1 MAADGASPGPFAVN
15 VRRFT
20 CDASDWEFAILQDE
34 SELVAML
41 FFRGDRYGPEFRAAN
56 QCDLQRAIARYLL
69 LQADR
74 AGGLH

>member
-1 MAADGASPGPFAVN
+1 MN
-15 VRRFT
+15 VRHFI
-20 CDASDWEFAILQDE
+20 CDASCWSFSIAQDE

-56 QCDLQRAIARYLL
+56 QADLQRAIARYLL

>member
-1 MAADGASPGPFAVN
+1 MMPT

-20 CDASDWEFAILQDE
+20 CDASDWEFSVAQDGR
-34 SELVAML
+34 ELVAML
-41 FFRGDRYGPEFRAAN
+41 FHRGEQYGPEFRAES
-56 QCDLQRAIARYLL
+56 QRDLQRAIARYLL